1 MPLARPKKIQVPM
14 NENRLQHIIDGCCR
28 SEHGAQ
34 NRLYRLFYQFTF
46 HKALGYTSSQEE
58 AREIVNDV
66 FLKVFRKI
74 QDYNPAQGFKSWLAM
89 ITTYTAIDYY
99 RKHRKGAFPSDD
111 LNAAAHKG
119 ICPDVILR
127 LSADELQ
134 GMVQQLSYSCRSAIH
149 LHAIEGYDHA
159 EIAQMLD
166 ISVGT
171 SKSNLFRARVK
182 LKGLMRR
189 MGG

>member
-1 MPLARPKKIQVPM
+1 M
-14 NENRLQHIIDGCCR
+14 NENRLQQLLEGCR
-28 SEHGAQ
+28 RHEHGAQ
-34 NRLYRLFYQFTF
+34 KRLYRHYYQFAF
-46 HKALGYTSSQEE
+46 HKALHYTSSMED

-74 QDYNPAQGFKSWLAM
+74 QDFNPAHAFRPWLSV

-99 RKHRKGAFPSDD
+99 RKHHKGAFLSDD
-111 LNAAAHKG
+111 LDAAANKS
-119 ICPDVILR
+119 ICPDVIAR
-127 LSADELQ
+127 LSADELH
-134 GMVQQLSYSCRSAIH
+134 GMVQQLSHSCRSAIR
-149 LHAIEGYDHA
+149 LFAIEGYDHA

-182 LKGLMRR
+182 LKGLMEE
-189 MGG
+189 MGV